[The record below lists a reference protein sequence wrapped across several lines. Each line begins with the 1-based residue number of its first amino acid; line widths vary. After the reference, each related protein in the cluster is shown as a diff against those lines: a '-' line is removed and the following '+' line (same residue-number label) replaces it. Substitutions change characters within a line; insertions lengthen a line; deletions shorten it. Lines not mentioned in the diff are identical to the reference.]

1 MNQVAT
7 NVRWHHATIGPEER
21 ARRLGQRG
29 VVVWLTG
36 LSGAGKSTIAA
47 RVDALLHARGHHS
60 YILDGDNLRFGL
72 CRDLGFSP
80 EDRAEN
86 VRRLGEAARLLQDAG
101 LIVLV
106 AAISPYRE
114 DRARVRERLPPG
126 GFLEVFVDAPLAVCE
141 SRDPKGLYRRARAG
155 EIAGFS
161 GIDAP
166 YEPPEAPDL
175 RLTLVPHAPGG
186 APSSAAASLAATPA
200 GATATSTS
208 PTIDVTAD
216 ASDGASILR
225 DRSVAAG
232 ATADDH
238 AAAIVGLL
246 AARGLLT
253 PPAAT

>member
-21 ARRLGQRG
+21 AQRLGQRG

-47 RVDALLHARGHHS
+47 RVDALLHARGRHS

-175 RLTLVPHAPGG
+175 HLTLVPHAPAG
-186 APSSAAASLAATPA
+186 ATSSAATPA
-200 GATATSTS
+200 DATPGAATSAATSAS
-208 PTIDVTAD
+208 PTI
-216 ASDGASILR
+216 
-225 DRSVAAG
+225 DRSVAAS

-246 AARGLLT
+246 AARGLIT
-253 PPAAT
+253 PPAGT

>member
-7 NVRWHHATIGPEER
+7 NVRWHHAAVGPEER
-21 ARRLGQRG
+21 AQRLGQRG

-47 RVDALLHARGHHS
+47 RVDALLHARGRHS

-126 GFLEVFVDAPLAVCE
+126 HFLEVFVDAPLAVCE

-175 RLTLVPHAPGG
+175 HLTFR
-186 APSSAAASLAATPA
+186 PA
-200 GATATSTS
+200 DATAATS
-208 PTIDVTAD
+208 PTTSTEAG
-216 ASDGASILR
+216 ASDDAATLG
-225 DRSVAAG
+225 DRGVAAG
-232 ATADDH
+232 ATADEH
-238 AAAIVGLL
+238 AAAIVALL
-246 AARGLLT
+246 AARGLLM
-253 PPAAT
+253 PPAGA